1 MRNGEQGRHLR
12 KNKVRNLHEKQEAM
26 MTFRRIN
33 NNKFV
38 GEKESEDD
46 IFEGKF
52 VCEI

>member
-1 MRNGEQGRHLR
+1 
-12 KNKVRNLHEKQEAM
+12 
-26 MTFRRIN
+26 MTFRRTN

-52 VCEI
+52 ACEI

>member
-1 MRNGEQGRHLR
+1 
-12 KNKVRNLHEKQEAM
+12 
-26 MTFRRIN
+26 MTFRRTK

-52 VCEI
+52 VCEIWKRKGKMDDI